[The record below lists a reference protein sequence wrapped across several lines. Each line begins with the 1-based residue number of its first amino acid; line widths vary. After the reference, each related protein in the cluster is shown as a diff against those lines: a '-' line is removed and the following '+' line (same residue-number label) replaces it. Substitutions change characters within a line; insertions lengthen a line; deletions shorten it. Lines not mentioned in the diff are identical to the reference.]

1 MLFCT
6 YRYFVFFLVVVALVH
21 LLPRWRTVLLLP
33 ASYFFY
39 MSWNWRFVPLLA
51 GLTVI
56 DYLAAIW
63 IERSQDTGRRAA
75 ILTSIAA
82 NLGFLGFFKY
92 YNFAANNLAEIL
104 SLPHDTWRM
113 AIILPLGIS
122 FHTFQSISY
131 VTDVYRG
138 QQKAIRKFF
147 DYALY
152 ISFFPQLVAG
162 PIVRAR
168 QFFADHEHWHSPS
181 PDEVKAG
188 ALLIVMGMVKK
199 VALAD
204 NLAVIADRYFGSAGH
219 GPAEV
224 NPWAGVLAFAMQIF
238 FDFSGYTDIAIG
250 SAQLLGYHFPQNFK
264 RPYLAV
270 SVTDFWRRW
279 HISLSSWLRDY
290 VYIPLGGNRRGRVR
304 TYINLMLT
312 MLVGG
317 LWHGANWTFVVW
329 GAYHGLLLAIE
340 RAAGVSRVREQ
351 GWSIFD
357 APRSA
362 LTLLMVC
369 IGWVFFRATSL
380 SQAVTVLEDLS
391 THGLPA
397 ERGSMIEPALLALLL
412 ISLLA
417 AIMQERTGFLDNLR
431 LSSTWVVC
439 LVTGGLLFIGEIF
452 AAGNGL
458 PFVYFQF

>member
-6 YRYFVFFLVVVALVH
+6 YRYFLFFLLVATLAH
-21 LLPRWRTVLLLP
+21 LLPRWRTALLLP

-51 GLTVI
+51 GLTII

-63 IERSQDTGRRAA
+63 IERSQGPRRRIA
-75 ILTSIAA
+75 ILMSIAA

-92 YNFAANNLAEIL
+92 YNFAASNLAEIL
-104 SLPHDTWRM
+104 RLPHDTWRM

-138 QQKAIRKFF
+138 QQKAIRRFF

-168 QFFADHEHWHSPS
+168 QFFADHEHWRPPS

-188 ALLIVMGMVKK
+188 ALLIVIGVVKK

-204 NLAVIADRYFGSAGH
+204 NLAVIADRYFSSVAH
-219 GPAEV
+219 GPASV
-224 NPWAGVLAFAMQIF
+224 HPWAGVLAFAMQIF

-250 SAQLLGYHFPQNFK
+250 CALVLGYHFPQNFR

-270 SVTDFWRRW
+270 SLTDFWRRW

-290 VYIPLGGNRRGRVR
+290 VYIPLGGNRRGRSR

-312 MLVGG
+312 MMLGG

-340 RAAGVSRVREQ
+340 RAAGIAKVRTQ
-351 GWSIFD
+351 TWSILD

-362 LTLLMVC
+362 LTFLLVC
-369 IGWVFFRATSL
+369 IGWVFFRSADL
-380 SQAVTVLEDLS
+380 PQALAVLKDLL

-397 ERGSMIEPALLALLL
+397 LSTSSIEPALLVLVL
-412 ISLLA
+412 ISLFT
-417 AIMQERTGFLDNLR
+417 AILQERTGFLDKFR
-431 LSSTWVVC
+431 LGPAWVVC
-439 LVTGGLLFIGEIF
+439 VLTGGLLFIGEIF